1 MCNCTLGFVCG
12 LLITESRGQMWEEM
26 GGERVWQMWGCERV
40 GKCGRWH
47 EKTFV
52 IIPYTL

>member
-1 MCNCTLGFVCG
+1 MCNYTLGVC
-12 LLITESRGQMWEEM
+12 IWIASRGQMWEEM
-26 GGERVWQMWGCERV
+26 GGERVWQMWGVKGC